1 MFLAPHSA
9 PASEHEEV
17 SLQLWDVTV
26 SGLCCGPEVAAW
38 LGAFL
43 GGGAE
48 VRLLQH
54 AQDGATR
61 RRARGKYLATYPRTF
76 PATCIPG
83 FADVTPYMLT
93 TQVTAIQY
101 FSHKYKYFY
110 FVFVQPSL
118 EDLQARLPPH
128 LASEVTQTT
137 FRPNLVVAGAG
148 LRAWQEDGW
157 VGELRVGETTF
168 VYNRDCTRCVAT
180 TVRSHTDLLPFC
192 FSSFFK
198 SSMLI
203 SL

>member
-76 PATCIPG
+76 PATCVPG

-93 TQVTAIQY
+93 TQVM
-101 FSHKYKYFY
+101 
-110 FVFVQPSL
+110 
-118 EDLQARLPPH
+118 ARGTLH
-128 LASEVTQTT
+128 VLT
-137 FRPNLVVAGAG
+137 L
-148 LRAWQEDGW
+148 
-157 VGELRVGETTF
+157 
-168 VYNRDCTRCVAT
+168 
-180 TVRSHTDLLPFC
+180 
-192 FSSFFK
+192 
-198 SSMLI
+198 
-203 SL
+203 